1 MSVQPVNPRPFL
13 NDLTGKAVQV
23 RLKWGLDYKGYLVSV
38 DNYMNLQLA
47 NTEEFQNEKSN
58 GALGEVFIRCNN
70 VLWLCVYVYHTK
82 FTNNSLGKKQRKLQ
96 TQQRMKKCN
105 SSDSLLYILHLFMS
119 AFDDHSDNQKQAH
132 PRDTNKDHFKRNEEI
147 DSFKYRDSSEENNDN
162 ILLIKRIT
170 RRLDLMIVPAL
181 FFLFCVN
188 FLDRVNIGQAKL
200 EGLLGDLNIIA
211 SEIPWNMLTKKIG
224 PQLTIPFM
232 AVSWAIVCTLTGIV
246 QNYSGLIAVRWFLG
260 LAEGV
265 VYLGSQMAAAFG
277 GIFSYVL
284 ALMRGVGGL
293 EGWRWIYIIEG
304 LLSFVVAVASFFFIQ
319 DFPSESKILSNAE
332 KNAWLDHL
340 AAHQV
345 VLDENL
351 PFTIGQVT
359 SAFTDPKLY
368 MLAIVNYTNGS
379 LLYVLSTWIP
389 TIISELGDFD
399 VAESHLLTAPVYV
412 FGIICALFAAA
423 WSDKKRQRAV
433 LVVAGLLITAI
444 GFIIIMAIPP
454 HVAVG
459 ARFFSLFLM
468 VAGNN
473 IVAAGLLPWYSAT
486 FGPSYKRA
494 IASAFIVMC
503 GNCGGLASS
512 FIYPESTAPRFL
524 PGHGYCLALCIIGST
539 TACAVRYLLKREN
552 ERRDRLFGTPEQYRK
567 RLEYRSSIKMLKEQ
581 ENNGIDVAFDEKA
594 YLGLSELSEFEI
606 ACLGDRHP
614 MNR

>member
-1 MSVQPVNPRPFL
+1 
-13 NDLTGKAVQV
+13 
-23 RLKWGLDYKGYLVSV
+23 
-38 DNYMNLQLA
+38 
-47 NTEEFQNEKSN
+47 
-58 GALGEVFIRCNN
+58 
-70 VLWLCVYVYHTK
+70 
-82 FTNNSLGKKQRKLQ
+82 
-96 TQQRMKKCN
+96 
-105 SSDSLLYILHLFMS
+105 MS

-132 PRDTNKDHFKRNEEI
+132 PCDTNKDHFKRNEEI

-200 EGLLGDLNIIA
+200 EGLLGDLNISDYQFEICLTVFYVSYIA

-260 LAEGV
+260 LAEGGLFPGMLIILTAWFPPPQQGKRITI

-332 KNAWLDHL
+332 KSAWLDHL

>member
-1 MSVQPVNPRPFL
+1 MLRFKSFFLTNDDDWIFINMSVQPVNPRPFL

-70 VLWLCVYVYHTK
+70 VLWLKEAEEAPNAAKDEEMQQYYK
-82 FTNNSLGKKQRKLQ
+82 NNPKRSL
-96 TQQRMKKCN
+96 
-105 SSDSLLYILHLFMS
+105 
-119 AFDDHSDNQKQAH
+119 
-132 PRDTNKDHFKRNEEI
+132 
-147 DSFKYRDSSEENNDN
+147 
-162 ILLIKRIT
+162 
-170 RRLDLMIVPAL
+170 RLDLMIVPAL

-260 LAEGV
+260 LAEGGLFPGMLIILTAWFPPPQQGKRITI